1 VPDICDFDG
10 TRLFTRK
17 DDREDVIAERLKAYE
32 QQTLPLAEYYR
43 KRGRLLEI
51 NGDQPVEKVTSD
63 VLRAI
68 EHGNSL

>member
-1 VPDICDFDG
+1 VN
-10 TRLFTRK
+10 
-17 DDREDVIAERLKAYE
+17 VISERLKEYE
-32 QQTLPLAEYYR
+32 KQTLPLAEYYR

-51 NGDQPVEKVTSD
+51 DGDQPVEKVTSD